1 MDMTAAVSV
10 LISDASHMNCQ
21 LLADALRNSSQ
32 HFDVVA
38 CATKAGQIVEAAS
51 EHAPDVAVISLELH
65 DGPLA
70 GLMALRELRAS
81 SPNVC
86 TIMLLEECQ
95 PNLVVD
101 SFRGGARGIFCRTA
115 SFESLCKCIEK
126 VHQGQIWASS
136 SELQLILDAFASAVP
151 LRAINQKG
159 EHLLTRRQE
168 QVVTLVC
175 QGLTNREIADQLR
188 LSEHTV
194 KNYLFR
200 IFDRLGVSSRVELVL
215 YGSTRAV
222 AVP

>member
-1 MDMTAAVSV
+1 MGTTAAVSV

-21 LLADALRNSSQ
+21 VLAGALRNSSQ

-38 CATKAGQIVEAAS
+38 CATKASQIVQAAT
-51 EHAPDVAVISLELH
+51 EHAPDVAVISLALN
-65 DGPLA
+65 DGPRA
-70 GLMALRELRAS
+70 GLLALRELRAS
-81 SPNVC
+81 SPSVFS
-86 TIMLLEECQ
+86 IMLLEECQ
-95 PNLVVD
+95 PSLVVD
-101 SFRGGARGIFCRTA
+101 SFRAGARGIFCRTA

-159 EHLLTRRQE
+159 EHLLSHRE
-168 QVVTLVC
+168 EEVVSLVC
-175 QGLTNREIADQLR
+175 QGLTNREIAEQLR

-222 AVP
+222 AFP